1 MRLINQMPF
10 NVTELL
16 AENTRLKEQL
26 KRERE
31 INHGIRLDNQYLKK
45 SVAALELRVL
55 ELESIIKEQAS
66 VINELKRQLGLNS
79 TNSSKPPSSDGLKK
93 PRTVSSRGKSGLTI
107 GGQLGHEGKTLKF
120 AETAD
125 KEVVHKPTKCRSCG
139 SELSHFD
146 FTELRQVHDIVISKV
161 VTNHMLYSGIC
172 NCGCKTKALINVASG
187 VSYGSNYKSFMAY
200 LYNYGL
206 VSYDRLSELSS
217 NIFTIP
223 VSPGSLCNWQKAL
236 STNLAGYEYVIKEE
250 ILKQDVAHA
259 DETGL
264 NIGGKNKWVHVLSN
278 ESYTYYGLHDKRGYT
293 AMEDIGLLTRYTGK
307 LVHDCFKSYFKL
319 DKVAVHGLCNAHL
332 LREFKAIT
340 EHDKLAFATNLR
352 ELLLKID
359 KQVSSAKLVGATG
372 LLKCEIKGYRAN
384 WFSILD
390 QSTNEIKQLEDEERQ
405 KDLTALVNRLRNYHK
420 EYLAFMYDF
429 NIPFSNNQAERDL
442 RMLKLKQKISGCFRN
457 KEFAGHFLRIRGFIS
472 TMGKQG
478 LNILD
483 SLRRILNN
491 PADFNL
497 VM

>member
-1 MRLINQMPF
+1 
-10 NVTELL
+10 
-16 AENTRLKEQL
+16 
-26 KRERE
+26 
-31 INHGIRLDNQYLKK
+31 
-45 SVAALELRVL
+45 
-55 ELESIIKEQAS
+55 
-66 VINELKRQLGLNS
+66 
-79 TNSSKPPSSDGLKK
+79 
-93 PRTVSSRGKSGLTI
+93 
-107 GGQLGHEGKTLKF
+107 
-120 AETAD
+120 
-125 KEVVHKPTKCRSCG
+125 
-139 SELSHFD
+139 
-146 FTELRQVHDIVISKV
+146 
-161 VTNHMLYSGIC
+161 
-172 NCGCKTKALINVASG
+172 
-187 VSYGSNYKSFMAY
+187 
-200 LYNYGL
+200 
-206 VSYDRLSELSS
+206 
-217 NIFTIP
+217 
-223 VSPGSLCNWQKAL
+223 
-236 STNLAGYEYVIKEE
+236 
-250 ILKQDVAHA
+250 
-259 DETGL
+259 
-264 NIGGKNKWVHVLSN
+264 
-278 ESYTYYGLHDKRGYT
+278 
-293 AMEDIGLLTRYTGK
+293 MEDIGLLTRYTGK

-340 EHDKLAFATNLR
+340 EHDKLAFAANLR

-457 KEFAGHFLRIRGFIS
+457 KEFAVHFLRIRGFIS